1 MTLPTFL
8 VIGAGRSG
16 TTSLDRYLRQ
26 HPEIYLTPR
35 KAPSYFF
42 CSGLGR
48 IDDPSLWLVARNYF
62 VPKLDDYE
70 ALFANARPGQTT
82 GEVSPVYLA
91 TVHAAPEIASLIPAA
106 KLIAVIRS
114 PVDRVYARFV
124 ARHRDG
130 LERRPFAEVVR
141 DDLREPLIRDVAFG
155 TYLAAGFCSHFLQ
168 SYVDRFPPEQIC
180 VHLFDDLLADPAAVM
195 VDLFDFLGVDSRCVV
210 DTSTRHNRSGGVI
223 RQPLARSLWTRTAL
237 ARAAVRR
244 YVPARARD
252 AVFSAFTRDLVPM
265 PIDPK
270 LRAELIDLYRDEVD
284 TLGQLLGR
292 DLSHWNA

>member
-1 MTLPTFL
+1 MTLPNFF

-26 HPEIYLTPR
+26 HPDVFLPKG

-42 CSGLGR
+42 CHELGR
-48 IDDPSLWLVARNYF
+48 IDDASLRLVTQNYF

-70 ALFANARPGQTT
+70 ALFDDARPGQAI

-91 TVHAAPEIASLIPAA
+91 TVHAAAAIASRIPAA
-106 KLIAVIRS
+106 RLIAVIRN
-114 PVDRVYARFV
+114 PVERVWARYV

-130 LERRPFAEVVR
+130 LELRSFDEVVR
-141 DDLREPLIRDVAFG
+141 DDLREPLIRDVAFA

-168 SYVDRFPPEQIC
+168 SYVDRFPRAQIR
-180 VHLFDDLLADPAAVM
+180 VHLFDDLRNDPKAVM
-195 VDLFDFLGVDSRCVV
+195 SDLFEFLGVDPGFAV
-210 DTSTRHNRSGGVI
+210 DTGVSHNASGGAISNPVA
-223 RQPLARSLWTRTAL
+223 RLAWTRTAL

-244 YVPARARD
+244 YVPERVRD
-252 AVFSAFTRDLVPM
+252 AVFAAFTRRLVPLSLE
-265 PIDPK
+265 PA
-270 LRAELIDLYRDEVD
+270 LRAELQAVYRDEID
-284 TLGQLLGR
+284 TLGQMLDR